1 LSQPE
6 TLAGGSRA
14 TCGRVTDRSRG
25 KKFFTFCLSS
35 LSFSYGTRNAKG
47 PSAMNLQQLITF
59 STVISEGSMT
69 AAAEKLYLTQP
80 AVSQQ
85 IRNLEDELG
94 VGLLDRGSRH
104 AKPTVQGQLLYD
116 YAKRIIALTQQA
128 QVAIQT
134 MGEGVKGSL
143 RIGTLNSLGLQLI
156 SPAISAFMKH
166 NAKISVSLQYQDG
179 AEVFKALTRG
189 ELDVAILPE
198 VVTEYGKDAEGFTSQ
213 PLLKDEMWLVA
224 SGRDTT
230 VPDEA
235 SVADLASRPY
245 MRLTERYEGFEKK
258 LKEALDAKGIKL
270 KPAFET
276 NNVGTLKRA
285 IESGLGWGFLPSHA
299 IRKQVRMGRLTAVDI
314 PECSHSMNVQ
324 YYSKAT
330 PESAQAI
337 EVFYRALK
345 QQGLGQ

>member
-1 LSQPE
+1 
-6 TLAGGSRA
+6 
-14 TCGRVTDRSRG
+14 
-25 KKFFTFCLSS
+25 
-35 LSFSYGTRNAKG
+35 
-47 PSAMNLQQLITF
+47 MNLQQLITF

-85 IRNLEDELG
+85 IRNLEDEMG
-94 VGLLDRGSRH
+94 VNLLDRGSRH
-104 AKPTVQGQLLYD
+104 AKPTVQGQMLYD

-156 SPAISAFMKH
+156 SPAIGGFMKH
-166 NAKISVSLQYQDG
+166 NSKISVSLIYHEG
-179 AEVFKALTRG
+179 AEVYRALNAG
-189 ELDVAILPE
+189 ELDVAILPDA
-198 VVTEYGKDAEGFTSQ
+198 VSEYGKGADGIQSR

-224 SGRDTT
+224 SGKDATA
-230 VPDEA
+230 PDEA
-235 SVADLASRPY
+235 TVLDLATRPY
-245 MRLTERYEGFEKK
+245 MRLTERYEGFDRLLRAACEK
-258 LKEALDAKGIKL
+258 AGVKL

-276 NNVGTLKRA
+276 NNIGTLKRV

-299 IRKQVRMGRLTAVDI
+299 IRKQVRMGRLTQIDC
-314 PECSHSMNVQ
+314 PEVQHSVSVN
-324 YYSKAT
+324 YYWREGEASQ
-330 PESAQAI
+330 QAI

>member
-1 LSQPE
+1 
-6 TLAGGSRA
+6 
-14 TCGRVTDRSRG
+14 
-25 KKFFTFCLSS
+25 
-35 LSFSYGTRNAKG
+35 
-47 PSAMNLQQLITF
+47 MNLQQLITF

-85 IRNLEDELG
+85 IRNLEDEMG

-104 AKPTVQGQLLYD
+104 AKPTMHGQLLYD
-116 YAKRIIALTQQA
+116 YAKRIIALTQAA

-143 RIGTLNSLGLQLI
+143 RVGTLNSLGLQLV
-156 SPAISAFMKH
+156 SPAVSSFLKH
-166 NAKISVSLQYQDG
+166 NSKISMSLTYQD
-179 AEVFKALTRG
+179 ADHVLKALRDG
-189 ELDVAILPE
+189 ELDVAILPD
-198 VVTEYGKDAEGFTSQ
+198 VSQSDLGKDPQGIESR

-235 SVADLASRPY
+235 TVADLASRPY
-245 MRLTERYEGFEKK
+245 MRLTERYEGFEKLFNGTLEKAGVK
-258 LKEALDAKGIKL
+258 LT
-270 KPAFET
+270 PAFET
-276 NNVGTLKRA
+276 NNVGTLKRV
-285 IESGLGWGFLPSHA
+285 IESGLGWGFLPAHS
-299 IRKQVRMGRLTAVDI
+299 IRKQVRMGRLTVVDC
-314 PECSHSMNVQ
+314 PELFYSVNVQ
-324 YYSKAT
+324 FYSRNNPDT
-330 PESAQAI
+330 AQAS

>member
-1 LSQPE
+1 
-6 TLAGGSRA
+6 
-14 TCGRVTDRSRG
+14 
-25 KKFFTFCLSS
+25 
-35 LSFSYGTRNAKG
+35 
-47 PSAMNLQQLITF
+47 MNLQQLITF

-85 IRNLEDELG
+85 IRNLEDEMG

-104 AKPTVQGQLLYD
+104 AKPTMHGQLLYD

-134 MGEGVKGSL
+134 MGEGVKGKL
-143 RIGTLNSLGLQLI
+143 RVGTLNSLGLQLV
-156 SPAISAFMKH
+156 SPAVSSFLKH
-166 NAKISVSLQYQDG
+166 NSKISMSLFYEDS
-179 AEVFKALTRG
+179 EKVFAALQRG
-189 ELDVAILPE
+189 DLDVAILPD
-198 VVTEYGKDAEGFTSQ
+198 VSQSGGDPSALDAR

-235 SVADLASRPY
+235 TVKELASRPY
-245 MRLTERYEGFEKK
+245 MRLTERYEGFEKL
-258 LKEALDAKGIKL
+258 LKKAFKDHGVEVT
-270 KPAFET
+270 PSFET
-276 NNVGTLKRA
+276 NNVGTLKRV
-285 IESGLGWGFLPSHA
+285 IESGLGWGFVPAHS
-299 IRKQVRMGRLTAVDI
+299 IRKQVRMGRLTVVDC
-314 PECSHSMNVQ
+314 PELFYSVNVQ
-324 YYSKAT
+324 YYSRPGT
-330 PESAQAI
+330 DTEQAI

>member
-1 LSQPE
+1 
-6 TLAGGSRA
+6 
-14 TCGRVTDRSRG
+14 
-25 KKFFTFCLSS
+25 
-35 LSFSYGTRNAKG
+35 
-47 PSAMNLQQLITF
+47 MNLQQLVTF

-85 IRNLEDELG
+85 IRNLEEELG

-104 AKPTVQGQLLYD
+104 AKPTVQGQMLYD

-156 SPAISAFMKH
+156 SPAIGGFMKH
-166 NAKISVSLQYQDG
+166 NPKISISLIYNDG
-179 AEVFKALTRG
+179 AEVLRALQRG
-189 ELDVAILPE
+189 DLDVAILPDVSAE
-198 VVTEYGKDAEGFTSQ
+198 WGKDSDEFDAR

-224 SGRDTT
+224 SGRDAGVPEEAT
-230 VPDEA
+230 VL
-235 SVADLASRPY
+235 DLAARPY
-245 MRLTERYEGFEKK
+245 MRLTERYEGFERK
-258 LKEALDAKGIKL
+258 LKEALDAKGVKL

-276 NNVGTLKRA
+276 NNVGTLKRV
-285 IESGLGWGFLPSHA
+285 IESGLGWGFLPAHS
-299 IRKQVRMGRLTAVDI
+299 IRKQVRMGRLTVVDI
-314 PECSHSMNVQ
+314 RDVQHSTSVY
-324 YYSKAT
+324 YYSRKDRET
-330 PESAQAI
+330 EQAV

>member
-1 LSQPE
+1 
-6 TLAGGSRA
+6 
-14 TCGRVTDRSRG
+14 
-25 KKFFTFCLSS
+25 
-35 LSFSYGTRNAKG
+35 
-47 PSAMNLQQLITF
+47 MNLQQLITF

-85 IRNLEDELG
+85 IRNLEDEMG
-94 VGLLDRGSRH
+94 VNLLDRGSRH

-143 RIGTLNSLGLQLI
+143 RIGTLNSIGLQLI

-166 NAKISVSLQYQDG
+166 NTKISISLTYEEG
-179 AEVFKALTRG
+179 AEIFKSLARG
-189 ELDVAILPE
+189 ELDVAILPDMAS
-198 VVTEYGKDAEGFTSQ
+198 EYGQEMQDLVSR

-224 SGRDTT
+224 SGKDAS

-235 SVADLASRPY
+235 HVADLATKPY
-245 MRLTERYEGFEKK
+245 MRLTDRYEGFEKVLKGACEKAGVK
-258 LKEALDAKGIKL
+258 LQ
-270 KPAFET
+270 PVFET
-276 NNVGTLKRA
+276 NNVGTLKRV
-285 IESGLGWGFLPSHA
+285 IEAGLGWGFLPSHA
-299 IRKQVRMGRLTAVDI
+299 IRKQVRMGRLTTVDI
-314 PECSHSMNVQ
+314 PEVTFSVNVM
-324 YYSKAT
+324 YYSRPRAET
-330 PESAQAI
+330 EQAI
-337 EVFYRALK
+337 EVFYRSLK

>member
-1 LSQPE
+1 
-6 TLAGGSRA
+6 
-14 TCGRVTDRSRG
+14 
-25 KKFFTFCLSS
+25 
-35 LSFSYGTRNAKG
+35 
-47 PSAMNLQQLITF
+47 MNLQQLVTF

-94 VGLLDRGSRH
+94 VNLLDRGTRH
-104 AKPTVQGQLLYD
+104 AKPTAQGQLLFD

-143 RIGTLNSLGLQLI
+143 RIGTLNSLGLQLV
-156 SPAISAFMKH
+156 SPAIGGFLKH
-166 NAKISVSLQYQDG
+166 NAKISLQLFYEDG
-179 AEVFKALTRG
+179 AEIFGAISQG
-189 ELDVAILPE
+189 DLDVAILPD
-198 VVTEYGKDAEGFTSQ
+198 VASEYGREPQGLVSR

-224 SGRDTT
+224 SGRDAT
-230 VPDEA
+230 VPDE
-235 SVADLASRPY
+235 VTVKDLVSRPY
-245 MRLTERYEGFEKK
+245 MRLTERYEGFERI
-258 LKEALDAKGIKL
+258 LKAATEGAGVKL
-270 KPAFET
+270 KPTFET

-299 IRKQVRMGRLTAVDI
+299 IRKQVRMGRLTVIDI
-314 PECSHSMNVQ
+314 PEVRFSISVM
-324 YYSKAT
+324 YYARAA
-330 PESAQAI
+330 EGNEQAI
-337 EVFYRALK
+337 EVFFRALK

>member
-1 LSQPE
+1 
-6 TLAGGSRA
+6 
-14 TCGRVTDRSRG
+14 
-25 KKFFTFCLSS
+25 
-35 LSFSYGTRNAKG
+35 
-47 PSAMNLQQLITF
+47 MNLQQLITF

-94 VGLLDRGSRH
+94 VNLLDRGSRH
-104 AKPTVQGQLLYD
+104 AKPTVQGQMLYD

-143 RIGTLNSLGLQLI
+143 RIGTLNSLGLQLV
-156 SPAISAFMKH
+156 SPAIGGFLKH
-166 NAKISVSLQYQDG
+166 NSKISLQLVYDDG
-179 AEVFKALTRG
+179 AEIFKALNKG
-189 ELDVAILPE
+189 DLDVAILPD
-198 VVTEYGKDAEGFTSQ
+198 VVSEFGREAEGLQ
-213 PLLKDEMWLVA
+213 HRPLFRDEMWLVA

-230 VPDEA
+230 VPEEA
-235 SVADLASRPY
+235 TANDLPSRPY
-245 MRLTERYEGFEKK
+245 MRLTERYEGFERL
-258 LKEALDAKGIKL
+258 LKEVQDAKGLKL

-276 NNVGTLKRA
+276 NNVGTLKRV
-285 IESGLGWGFLPSHA
+285 IESGLGWGFLPAHS
-299 IRKQVRMGRLTAVDI
+299 IRKQVRMGRLTKIDI
-314 PECSHSMNVQ
+314 PDVTHTVNIV
-324 YYSKAT
+324 YYSRSSDAS
-330 PESAQAI
+330 EQAI

>member
-1 LSQPE
+1 
-6 TLAGGSRA
+6 
-14 TCGRVTDRSRG
+14 
-25 KKFFTFCLSS
+25 
-35 LSFSYGTRNAKG
+35 
-47 PSAMNLQQLITF
+47 MNLQQLITF

-85 IRNLEDELG
+85 IRNLEDEMG
-94 VGLLDRGSRH
+94 VNLLDRGSRH
-104 AKPTVQGQLLYD
+104 AKPTVQGQMLYD

-134 MGEGVKGSL
+134 MGEGVKGAL

-156 SPAISAFMKH
+156 SPAISGFMKH
-166 NAKISVSLQYQDG
+166 NNKISVSLIYHDG
-179 AEVFKALTRG
+179 AEVFRALTSG
-189 ELDVAILPE
+189 ELDVAILPDAS
-198 VVTEYGKDAEGFTSQ
+198 VEYGKAPAGLQSR

-224 SGRDTT
+224 SGRDAT

-235 SVADLASRPY
+235 SVADLLSRPY
-245 MRLTERYEGFEKK
+245 MRLTERYEGFEKI
-258 LKEALDAKGIKL
+258 LKAACDKAGVKL

-276 NNVGTLKRA
+276 NNVGTLKRV

-299 IRKQVRMGRLTAVDI
+299 IRKQVRMGRLTHVEIADVQHAV
-314 PECSHSMNVQ
+314 NV
-324 YYSKAT
+324 YYYWREGDAS
-330 PESAQAI
+330 EQAI
-337 EVFYRALK
+337 EVFYRALR

>member
-1 LSQPE
+1 
-6 TLAGGSRA
+6 
-14 TCGRVTDRSRG
+14 
-25 KKFFTFCLSS
+25 
-35 LSFSYGTRNAKG
+35 
-47 PSAMNLQQLITF
+47 MNLQQLITF

-85 IRNLEDELG
+85 IRNLEDEMG

-104 AKPTVQGQLLYD
+104 AKPTMHGQLLYD

-134 MGEGVKGSL
+134 MGEGVKGKL
-143 RIGTLNSLGLQLI
+143 RVGTLNSLGLQLV
-156 SPAISAFMKH
+156 SPAVSSFLKH
-166 NAKISVSLQYQDG
+166 NSKISMSLFYED
-179 AEVFKALTRG
+179 AEKVFAALTRG
-189 ELDVAILPE
+189 ELDVAILPDI
-198 VVTEYGKDAEGFTSQ
+198 GPSGADASALETR

-235 SVADLASRPY
+235 TVKDLPSRPY
-245 MRLTERYEGFEKK
+245 MRLTERYDGFEKL
-258 LKEALDAKGIKL
+258 LKKSL
-270 KPAFET
+270 KDHGVELTPSFET
-276 NNVGTLKRA
+276 NNVGTLKRV
-285 IESGLGWGFLPSHA
+285 IESGLGWGFIPAHS
-299 IRKQVRMGRLTAVDI
+299 IRKQVRMGRLTVVEC
-314 PECSHSMNVQ
+314 PELFYSTHVQ
-324 YYSKAT
+324 YYSRPGT
-330 PESAQAI
+330 ETEQAI